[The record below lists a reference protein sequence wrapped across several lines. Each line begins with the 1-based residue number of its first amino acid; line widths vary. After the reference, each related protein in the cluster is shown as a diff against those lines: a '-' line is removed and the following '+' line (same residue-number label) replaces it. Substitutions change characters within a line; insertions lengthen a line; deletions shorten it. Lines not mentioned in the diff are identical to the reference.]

1 MLFCCFTDSN
11 KRIQTKVFKQ
21 KKHNHGFPR
30 ENNYIPLGY
39 HGSILWIQQLFDP
52 EDPTMVRS
60 FGSNNCSIRRI
71 QPWFDPLDPTIV
83 RSGGS
88 NHGSI
93 LFLTCPVV
101 FVRDPT
107 IISLN
112 PFSSFFILFHPF
124 SSLFFKK
131 KKRAE
136 KGRDRSDI
144 MVFLRKTIISRRDI
158 MRKGKVS

>member
-1 MLFCCFTDSN
+1 M
-11 KRIQTKVFKQ
+11 V
-21 KKHNHGFPR
+21 
-30 ENNYIPLGY
+30 
-39 HGSILWIQQLFDP
+39 GS
-52 EDPTMVRS
+52 S
-60 FGSNNCSIRRI
+60 GSNNCWISLREISPWFSFGKQLYPFGI
-71 QPWFDPLDPTIV
+71 SWFDPLDPTIV

-88 NHGSI
+88 NHGFPRENNYIPLGYHGSI

-112 PFSSFFILFHPF
+112 PFSAGQVRYHGWILRIEQLLDP
-124 SSLFFKK
+124 K
-131 KKRAE
+131 
-136 KGRDRSDI
+136 DRT

>member
-1 MLFCCFTDSN
+1 MLFCCLLFESVKQKDSN

-39 HGSILWIQQLFDP
+39 
-52 EDPTMVRS
+52 
-60 FGSNNCSIRRI
+60 
-71 QPWFDPLDPTIV
+71 
-83 RSGGS
+83 
-88 NHGSI
+88 HGSI

-124 SSLFFKK
+124 SSFFILFHRFFKK
-131 KKRAE
+131 KK
-136 KGRDRSDI
+136 KGRKRQGQVRYHGFPSENNYI
-144 MVFLRKTIISRRDI
+144 P
-158 MRKGKVS
+158 KGYHAKRESILACKRLKFYSYFAVLLI